1 MLTSTG
7 PVIFAY
13 VNGKI
18 FINLIHYTS
27 YLTLCIIY
35 EVEEN
40 KMLSLLPVYD
50 FYLYCFFVPGVFLL
64 VLFIDCSPYN

>member
-1 MLTSTG
+1 MLTSTS

-50 FYLYCFFVPGVFLL
+50 FYLYCFFVPGVFF
-64 VLFIDCSPYN
+64 VSIIY